1 MTGNLKKRWGT
12 PALEVIDMR
21 DTAVKGAGP
30 NESGHTTCGP
40 AQGQGSP
47 NCS

>member
-1 MTGNLKKRWGT
+1 MTTNPKKRWGT
-12 PALEVIDMR
+12 PTLEAIDMR
-21 DTAVKGAGP
+21 DTAVKGQGQ
-30 NESGHTTCGP
+30 NESGHDACGP